1 MSEHKFCRVEG
12 GRLEEYVARLGAI
25 IAYYRG
31 RSGSTYEKTKEVWG
45 ALQTL
50 LRTPPRYWNEVLGV
64 IVKRYTIDVRREDVR
79 KCFENLLRGLLEK
92 FTELAKNLNPHMRL
106 ELAKAIRDALD
117 TSVSSPKPEIDSFI
131 REFYPKKVEEGQEGG
146 ESG

>member
-1 MSEHKFCRVEG
+1 MSEFSFCKVES
-12 GRLEEYVARLGAI
+12 RSLEEYVARLGAMV
-25 IAYYRG
+25 AYYRG
-31 RSGSTYEKTKEVWG
+31 RGRSTYERTKEVWG

-50 LRTPPRYWNEVLGV
+50 LRTPPRHWNEILGV

-92 FTELAKNLNPHMRL
+92 FIELARNYNPHMRL

-117 TSVSSPKPEIDSFI
+117 VSVSSPKPEIDLFI
-131 REFYPKKVEEGQEGG
+131 KEFYPEKLEGG